1 MELKTWEVGFATTI
15 SLKAEDVIQI
25 STVDGTVVTGK
36 PQTKR
41 WYIGRVTKVGN
52 VDVY

>member
-15 SLKAEDVIQI
+15 SLKAEDVIRI

-36 PQTKR
+36 GKTLAHWQSNE
-41 WYIGRVTKVGN
+41 GREC
-52 VDVY
+52 